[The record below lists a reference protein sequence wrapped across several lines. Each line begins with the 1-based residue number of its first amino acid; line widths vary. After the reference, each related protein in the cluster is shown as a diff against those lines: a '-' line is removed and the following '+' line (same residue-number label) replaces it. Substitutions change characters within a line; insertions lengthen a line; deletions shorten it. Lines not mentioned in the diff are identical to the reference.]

1 MSPLASRWLCSKNPS
16 PTSASRTSSGCR
28 YEYCISAASFSPC
41 PSPTSLCSSATDYA
55 QNVYDPHTP
64 ANDGVAVRMPGAAH
78 DPLVDVLARYVAVDG
93 ADDERGHN
101 DKRERDLLVVVLTS
115 RMFLLDTKILRWVF
129 FSPLAVVNTSLQ
141 EEGKPRAATQRLTFF
156 FFSFSFSFSSF
167 WLGEGANGFI

>member
-1 MSPLASRWLCSKNPS
+1 
-16 PTSASRTSSGCR
+16 
-28 YEYCISAASFSPC
+28 
-41 PSPTSLCSSATDYA
+41 
-55 QNVYDPHTP
+55 
-64 ANDGVAVRMPGAAH
+64 MPGAAH